1 MRGLCFIEEKQS
13 KKIVVTDDHSDVY
26 EDIPK
31 ELTPEGCSYDREA
44 GLWRVDDTGEVMM
57 IGNYAQRPETKK
69 CDVETGEDQK
79 GE

>member
-1 MRGLCFIEEKQS
+1 MKEHILLDKAY
-13 KKIVVTDDHSDVY
+13 VY

-57 IGNYAQRPETKK
+57 IGNYAKRPETKK